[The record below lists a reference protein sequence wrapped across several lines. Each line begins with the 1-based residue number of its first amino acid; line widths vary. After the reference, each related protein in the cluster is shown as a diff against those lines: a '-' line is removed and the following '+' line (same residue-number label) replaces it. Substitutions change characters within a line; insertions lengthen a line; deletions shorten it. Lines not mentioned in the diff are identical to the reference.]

1 MSERIAARA
10 QSTSLVVERPAWS
23 PAQVF
28 GVAGGVV
35 LIVIGAI
42 GLARTGTNFS
52 NIPLSHATATGLHLT
67 CLSAVV
73 QLGAGVLLLGACVF
87 PDSAKSAMTI
97 FGVLLVV
104 WGIVIAA
111 DTARLFTM
119 WGYTNCVR
127 QLMPRPLGDL
137 SESHRSQVGQQVR
150 GCGYFHSSWVGHGR
164 WLSHQSRILGSTQIQ
179 LTSATKRPA
188 VPQGSRRAP

>member
-1 MSERIAARA
+1 MTERIAAQA
-10 QSTSLVVERPAWS
+10 ESTSVVVERPAWS

-119 WGYTNCVR
+119 WGYTKGTGIFYIV
-127 QLMPRPLGDL
+127 
-137 SESHRSQVGQQVR
+137 VGA
-150 GCGYFHSSWVGHGR
+150 
-164 WLSHQSRILGSTQIQ
+164 ILV
-179 LTSATKRPA
+179 LTAAASPIFFS
-188 VPQGSRRAP
+188 SRREISRELRATTDASAPRGSI

>member
-1 MSERIAARA
+1 MTERIAAQA
-10 QSTSLVVERPAWS
+10 ESTSLIVERPAWS

-42 GLARTGTNFS
+42 GLAHTGTNFS
-52 NIPLSHATATGLHLT
+52 SIPLSHATAAGLHFT

-73 QLGAGVLLLGACVF
+73 QLGVGVLLLGACVF
-87 PDSAKSAMTI
+87 PDSAKSAMAT

-111 DTARLFTM
+111 DTTRLFTM
-119 WGYTNCVR
+119 WGYTKGTGIFYIVVGAV
-127 QLMPRPLGDL
+127 LVLTAAL
-137 SESHRSQVGQQVR
+137 SPI
-150 GCGYFHSSWVGHGR
+150 FFSSRREVSR
-164 WLSHQSRILGSTQIQ
+164 QSR
-179 LTSATKRPA
+179 ATTDATANPRS
-188 VPQGSRRAP
+188 V